1 MRGRDA
7 LRELLGVGAAK
18 ETATPPAPH
27 KVSGAVKA
35 MNLGLQR
42 LSEDAA
48 AAKALRETLAAG
60 EQVVELDPALVDS
73 SFIKDRLPLE
83 DDPAFLQL
91 KDSIAVHGQQ
101 VPILARPHPSDPGR
115 FQVAFGH
122 RRLTAARE
130 LGTKIRAVV
139 KALSDADL
147 VIAQGQENSQ
157 RSDLSFI
164 ERAMFA
170 ARLDRLNFSRET
182 ICASLG
188 VDMPEASRLLFVA
201 NAVDETIVEA
211 IGPAPKAGRPRW
223 LALAQRFA
231 DGSWREKIARVVES
245 DEFRRADS
253 NGRFNLV
260 FAAAQEP
267 VGAEAQ
273 QRQSIISADGRQ
285 LGWLERTKKGARLV
299 SEDAAFA
306 DFLLEKLDSLRRE
319 FETQASE

>member
-231 DGSWREKIARVVES
+231 DGSWREKIARVVVS